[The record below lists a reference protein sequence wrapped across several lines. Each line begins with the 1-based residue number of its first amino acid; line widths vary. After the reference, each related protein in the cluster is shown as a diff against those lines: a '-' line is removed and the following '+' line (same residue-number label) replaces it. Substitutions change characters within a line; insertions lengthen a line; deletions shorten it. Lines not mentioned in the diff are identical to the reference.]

1 MVRLI
6 IILILCIFWGTM
18 SLLVYAPH
26 APLVKDLPESDKN
39 IVITIF
45 ILGGPI
51 FAMANVL
58 EQLLDCFMP
67 PGWGGDEDDFIN
79 KW

>member
-1 MVRLI
+1 
-6 IILILCIFWGTM
+6 M

-26 APLVKDLPESDKN
+26 AHLVKDLPESDKN
-39 IVITIF
+39 IVIIIF
-45 ILGGPI
+45 IFGGPI

-67 PGWGGDEDDFIN
+67 PGWREDEDR
-79 KW
+79 W